1 MNSWLKHLRTAIA
14 LNNGFVLI
22 TIIATKGS
30 TPCSHGDKIVY
41 TDNEAIFGSIGVGI
55 LNIKHYLLPKK
66 CLILK
71 ITVTS
76 LLSTLWVQL

>member
-41 TDNEAIFGSIGVGI
+41 TDN
-55 LNIKHYLLPKK
+55 
-66 CLILK
+66 
-71 ITVTS
+71 
-76 LLSTLWVQL
+76 